1 MNREAVEQATEL
13 LYRQAYYLDTQR
25 WDDWLALF
33 TEDAEYWV
41 PAWKGEHTPTDNPK
55 REVSLVYYNKR
66 AGLEDRVWRARSGKS
81 VASAVLP
88 RTQHSIANVMLD
100 EGASSNRLLVFSNW
114 TVQQFLVKEKVAET
128 HFGRYEHE
136 LVRLD
141 SAWRIAKQK
150 ILLLNDYLPAKLDFY
165 NL

>member
-141 SAWRIAKQK
+141 NAWRIAKQK

>member
-33 TEDAEYWV
+33 AEDAEYWV
-41 PAWKGEHTPTDNPK
+41 PAWKGEHAPTDNPK
-55 REVSLVYYNKR
+55 REVSLIYYNKR

>member
-1 MNREAVEQATEL
+1 M
-13 LYRQAYYLDTQR
+13 
-25 WDDWLALF
+25 
-33 TEDAEYWV
+33 
-41 PAWKGEHTPTDNPK
+41 
-55 REVSLVYYNKR
+55 
-66 AGLEDRVWRARSGKS
+66 
-81 VASAVLP
+81 LP

-141 SAWRIAKQK
+141 NAWRIARQK

>member
-1 MNREAVEQATEL
+1 M

-33 TEDAEYWV
+33 AEDAEYWV

-55 REVSLVYYNKR
+55 REVSLIYYNKR

-81 VASAVLP
+81 IASAVLP

-141 SAWRIAKQK
+141 NAWRIAKQK